1 MVTGAAGGI
10 GTAFATRLAERGMDL
25 ALFDFDVERLAGLA
39 EGLSGGGGRI
49 LTREVDVSDSDAL
62 AQALDD
68 VEREFGGVSLCAP
81 FAALFSNLSLEE
93 RPRAR
98 ALMHAVNVRHVE
110 ACAEWTQ
117 QTAARNGMD
126 SHVLMTSSTAAVER
140 SPTRYYAV
148 TKAELLDVASSARA
162 RGRRLGRHTGTHHR
176 VTAAVLYPTR
186 TRFGSSS
193 ARVWREHEG
202 PEFPDASL
210 PELDDWLVEHGGS
223 PEHVA
228 RVLFEAVRRRKR
240 LVFVAPSRRI
250 AMRDS
255 MRLRVANPVLR
266 HPVARRVRRYRALK
280 PRLQ

>member
-1 MVTGAAGGI
+1 LVTGAAGGI

-25 ALFDFDVERLAGLA
+25 ALFDFDGERLAHLA
-39 EGLSGGGGRI
+39 ERLSGGRGRI
-49 LTREVDVSDSDAL
+49 LTRTVDVSDSDAL
-62 AQALDD
+62 AEALDD
-68 VEREFGGVSLCAP
+68 VERAFAGVSLCAP
-81 FAALFSNLSLEE
+81 FAALFGSGRLEE
-93 RPRAR
+93 PRAR
-98 ALMHAVNVRHVE
+98 ALMRAVNVGHVE
-110 ACAEWTQ
+110 TCAEWTQ
-117 QTAARNGMD
+117 NTAARTGSD
-126 SHVLMTSSTAAVER
+126 SHVLMTSSRAAVER
-140 SPTRYYAV
+140 SPTRYYAA
-148 TKAELLDVASSARA
+148 TKAELLGVASLVRA
-162 RGRRLGRHTGTHHR
+162 RGRRLGRHTGTQHR

-202 PEFPDASL
+202 PEFPDASSL

-228 RVLFEAVRRRKR
+228 RVLLEAVRRRKR

-255 MRLRVANPVLR
+255 IAVRITNPVLR
-266 HPVARRVRRYRALK
+266 HPVARRIRRSGALR